1 MTKKLRARQR
11 TKRAKRAKT
20 TQRRPA
26 MSKAPP
32 ALEQRQLGR
41 TGRATSILGLGTA
54 RLARAGQRETM
65 RVVREAI
72 DHGVN
77 VIETGWE
84 YGEGRTERWLGLA
97 LKDGYRERVTLVW
110 QCCAH
115 SRDYKTAMQQVD
127 ESLSRLKTDAFDVWS
142 FHELIYDNDPDW
154 LYDHG
159 GLDAAQEAREQ
170 GKTRWIGFGGHKSPH
185 IHVKLMQRGFAW
197 DVVTMPLNPMD
208 ASFRS
213 FERQV
218 LPEAVRRGIAVMAT
232 KPLAGG
238 AIAGSRT
245 VKPEDALRYCFSL
258 PVSSV
263 ICGMET
269 VAILRRN
276 LRLALR
282 FKPFHAGEM
291 DALRQRARGAAGDG
305 RFERYKTTQ
314 DFDGLPGRVAHG
326 FAK

>member
-1 MTKKLRARQR
+1 MPKVLPTLENRA
-11 TKRAKRAKT
+11 
-20 TQRRPA
+20 
-26 MSKAPP
+26 
-32 ALEQRQLGR
+32 LGH
-41 TGRATSILGLGTA
+41 TGRGTSILALGTS
-54 RLARAGQRETM
+54 RLANGGQREAM

-115 SRDYKTAMQQVD
+115 LRDYKTAMQQVD
-127 ESLSRLKTDAFDVWS
+127 ESLGRLKTDRFDLWS
-142 FHELIYDNDPDW
+142 FHEMIYDNDPDW

-170 GKTRWIGFGGHKSPH
+170 GKTRWISFGGHKSPH
-185 IHVKLMQRGFAW
+185 IHLKVLQRGFAW
-197 DVVTMPLNPMD
+197 DVVQMPLNPMD
-208 ASFRS
+208 ATYRS
-213 FERQV
+213 FEKQV
-218 LPEAVRRGIAVMAT
+218 LPEVVRRGIAVMAT
-232 KPLAGG
+232 KPIAGG
-238 AIAGSRT
+238 ALAT
-245 VKPEDALRYCFSL
+245 AKAVKPDEALRYCFSL
-258 PVSSV
+258 PVSTV
-263 ICGMET
+263 ICGMES
-269 VAILRRN
+269 VAVLRKN
-276 LRLALR
+276 LKLAAN

-291 DALRQRARGAAGDG
+291 DALRQRAKLVAGDG

>member
-1 MTKKLRARQR
+1 MPKVLPT
-11 TKRAKRAKT
+11 
-20 TQRRPA
+20 
-26 MSKAPP
+26 
-32 ALEQRQLGR
+32 LEQRQLGR
-41 TGRATSILGLGTA
+41 TGRGTSILALGTA
-54 RLARAGQRETM
+54 RLAHAGQRETM

-84 YGEGRTERWLGLA
+84 YGEGRMERWLGLA
-97 LKDGYRERVTLVW
+97 LKDGYREKVTLLW

-115 SRDYKTAMQQVD
+115 QRDYKTAMQQVD
-127 ESLSRLKTDAFDVWS
+127 ESLSRLKTDTVDVWS
-142 FHELIYDNDPDW
+142 FHEMIYDNDPDW

-170 GKTRWIGFGGHKSPH
+170 GKTRWIAFGGHKSPH
-185 IHVKLMQRGFAW
+185 IHVKLLQKGFAW

-208 ASFRS
+208 ATFRS

-218 LPEAVRRGIAVMAT
+218 LPEAVRRGVAVMAT
-232 KPLAGG
+232 KPIAAG
-238 AIAGSRT
+238 AIAGSRV
-245 VKPEDALRYCFSL
+245 VKPEEALRYCFSL

-269 VAILRRN
+269 QAVLKKN
-276 LRLALR
+276 LRLALN
-282 FKPFHAGEM
+282 FQPYHAGEM
-291 DALRQRARGAAGDG
+291 DALRQKARVVAGDG

-314 DFDGLPGRVAHG
+314 DLDGLPGRVAHG
-326 FAK
+326 FVK

>member
-1 MTKKLRARQR
+1 MPKVLPTLENRA
-11 TKRAKRAKT
+11 
-20 TQRRPA
+20 
-26 MSKAPP
+26 
-32 ALEQRQLGR
+32 LGH
-41 TGRATSILGLGTA
+41 TGRGTSILALGTS
-54 RLARAGQRETM
+54 RLAKGGQREAM

-115 SRDYKTAMQQVD
+115 QRDYKTAMQQVD
-127 ESLSRLKTDAFDVWS
+127 ESLGRMKTDRFDLWS
-142 FHELIYDNDPDW
+142 FHEMIYDNDPDW

-170 GKTRWIGFGGHKSPH
+170 GKTRWISFGGHKSPH
-185 IHVKLMQRGFAW
+185 IHLKLLQRGFAW
-197 DVVTMPLNPMD
+197 DAVQMPLNPMD
-208 ASFRS
+208 ATYRS
-213 FERQV
+213 FEKQV

-232 KPLAGG
+232 KPVAGG
-238 AIAGSRT
+238 ALAT
-245 VKPEDALRYCFSL
+245 AKAVKPDEALRYCFSL
-258 PVSSV
+258 PVSTV
-263 ICGMET
+263 ICGMENMG
-269 VAILRRN
+269 VLRKN
-276 LRLALR
+276 LKLAAN

-291 DALRQRARGAAGDG
+291 DALRQRAKAVAGDG